1 MSLGFA
7 NGDVDC
13 FDFLVNS
20 SQMTEFLEEAGI
32 MALQMNRDNADIES
46 QKGAAEAAHA
56 SDGQWRQVFEH
67 SPVMHFLVE
76 ATSTTV
82 LSVSAL
88 GASQLGYRANEL
100 VGHSA
105 LDLVFEEDKG
115 FAKKNIAACLDT
127 LGQSNS
133 WEVRKVRRDGMV
145 LRMREYGKRIPW
157 PGNQPIVL
165 ITSEDITDR
174 YLDELELS
182 RLAAI
187 VSSSD
192 DAIISKTL
200 DGKVTSWNAG
210 ATSIFGY
217 EASEMI
223 GQLITRIIPPEL
235 HEEERQILARLK
247 RGERLQHYET
257 VRLTSDGRRVE
268 ISLTVSPL
276 ISRSGKVVGASKIAR
291 DITAIKRAEA
301 ELQQAR
307 IEFARVARV
316 TTLGELTAAIAHEVN
331 QPLTGLVSSGNA
343 CLRWLAG
350 EAPDLEAARGSIQ
363 RMIRDGSRAG
373 EVIGRIR
380 AMIRKSKPQRDFLNI
395 NDAIMEVLALL
406 RTEIH
411 RNDILPYTE
420 LSNDL
425 SLVWGDRVQL
435 QQVILNLIVNAIE
448 AMSGISQTQRRLSVS
463 SVKDGPN
470 GVLVSVRDSGTGFHE
485 TAPDRLFEAFYT
497 TKENGIGIGLAVSRT
512 IIQAH
517 GGRLWAIPNAPQG
530 AIFQFTLPTDS
541 EHGP

>member
-1 MSLGFA
+1 
-7 NGDVDC
+7 
-13 FDFLVNS
+13 
-20 SQMTEFLEEAGI
+20 
-32 MALQMNRDNADIES
+32 MNRDIADIKS
-46 QKGAAEAAHA
+46 QEGAAETPRA
-56 SDGQWRQVFEH
+56 SEEQWRQVFEH

-82 LSVSAL
+82 LSVNAM
-88 GASQLGYRANEL
+88 GASQLGYMASEL

-105 LDLVFEEDKG
+105 LDVVFEEDRE
-115 FAKKNIAACLDT
+115 FAMKNIAACLTT

-133 WEVRKVRRDGMV
+133 WEVRKVRKDGMV
-145 LRMREYGKRIPW
+145 LHVREYGKGIPW
-157 PGNQPIVL
+157 SGNQPIVL
-165 ITSEDITDR
+165 IASDITGR
-174 YLDELELS
+174 HLDDLEPS

-192 DAIISKTL
+192 DAIITKTL

-223 GQLITRIIPPEL
+223 GQSITRIIPPEL
-235 HEEERQILARLK
+235 HDEERQILARLAQ
-247 RGERLQHYET
+247 GERLQHYET
-257 VRLTSDGRRVE
+257 VRVARDGHRVD

-291 DITAIKRAEA
+291 DITATKRAEA

-343 CLRWLAG
+343 CLRWLSG
-350 EAPDLEAARGSIQ
+350 EAPDLEAARRSIE

-380 AMIRKSKPQRDFLNI
+380 AMVTKSKPQRDSLNI

-406 RTEIH
+406 RTEIR
-411 RNDILPYTE
+411 RNDISPYTE

-435 QQVILNLIVNAIE
+435 QQVILNLVMNAIE
-448 AMSGISQTQRRLSVS
+448 AMSGISQTRRKLLVS
-463 SVKDGPN
+463 SVKDGQN
-470 GVLVSVRDSGTGFHE
+470 GVLVSIRDSGPGFDE

-497 TKENGIGIGLAVSRT
+497 TKENGMGIGLAVSRT

-517 GGRLWAIPNAPQG
+517 GGRLWAMPSAPQG

>member
-1 MSLGFA
+1 
-7 NGDVDC
+7 
-13 FDFLVNS
+13 
-20 SQMTEFLEEAGI
+20 MTEFSEAAGI
-32 MALQMNRDNADIES
+32 VALQMNRDNADIES
-46 QKGAAEAAHA
+46 PKGAAEAPRA
-56 SDGQWRQVFEH
+56 SEGQWRQVFEH
-67 SPVMHFLVE
+67 SPVMHVLVE
-76 ATSTTV
+76 AASATV

-88 GASQLGYRANEL
+88 GASELGYRASEL

-105 LDLVFEEDKG
+105 LDLVHEEDRE
-115 FAKKNIAACLDT
+115 FAKKNIAACLDIP
-127 LGQSNS
+127 GQSNS
-133 WEVRKVRRDGMV
+133 WEVRKVCRDGMV
-145 LRMREYGKRIPW
+145 LRMREYGKVIPW

-165 ITSEDITDR
+165 IASEDITGR
-174 YLDELELS
+174 YLDELESS

-187 VSSSD
+187 VASSD
-192 DAIISKTL
+192 DAIVSKTL

-217 EASEMI
+217 EAREMI
-223 GQLITRIIPPEL
+223 GQSITRIIPPEL
-235 HEEERQILARLK
+235 HEEERQILERLR

-257 VRLTSDGRRVE
+257 VRLARDGRRVDV
-268 ISLTVSPL
+268 SLTVSPL
-276 ISRSGKVVGASKIAR
+276 IGRSGKVVGASKIAR

-350 EAPDLEAARGSIQ
+350 EAPDLEAARRSIQ

-380 AMIRKSKPQRDFLNI
+380 AMIRKSKPQRDLLNI

-435 QQVILNLIVNAIE
+435 QQVILNLIMNAID
-448 AMSGISQTQRRLSVS
+448 AMSGISPTQRRLLVS
-463 SVKDGPN
+463 SEKDGPN
-470 GVLVSVRDSGTGFHE
+470 GVLVSVRDSGAGFDE

-497 TKENGIGIGLAVSRT
+497 TKENGMGSGLAVSRT

-517 GGRLWAIPNAPQG
+517 GGRLWAMPNAPQG

>member
-1 MSLGFA
+1 MSGSAARSAA
-7 NGDVDC
+7 NPASKSAAWICRGDR
-13 FDFLVNS
+13 
-20 SQMTEFLEEAGI
+20 QAAGI
-32 MALQMNRDNADIES
+32 VALQMNRDIADIKS
-46 QKGAAEAAHA
+46 QEGAAEAPRA
-56 SDGQWRQVFEH
+56 SEEQWRQVFEH

-82 LSVSAL
+82 LSVNAM
-88 GASQLGYRANEL
+88 GASQLGYMASEL

-105 LDLVFEEDKG
+105 LDVVFEEDRE
-115 FAKKNIAACLDT
+115 FARKNIAACLTT

-133 WEVRKVRRDGMV
+133 WEVRKVRKDGMV
-145 LRMREYGKRIPW
+145 LHVREYGKGIPW
-157 PGNQPIVL
+157 SGDQPIVL
-165 ITSEDITDR
+165 IASDIKGR
-174 YLDELELS
+174 HLDDLEPS

-192 DAIISKTL
+192 DAIITKTL

-223 GQLITRIIPPEL
+223 GQSITRIIPPEL
-235 HEEERQILARLK
+235 HDEERQILARLA

-257 VRLTSDGRRVE
+257 VRVARDGRRVD

-291 DITAIKRAEA
+291 DITATKRAEA

-343 CLRWLAG
+343 CLRWLSG
-350 EAPDLEAARGSIQ
+350 EAPDLEAARRSIE

-380 AMIRKSKPQRDFLNI
+380 AMVTKSKPQRDSLNI

-406 RTEIH
+406 RTEIR
-411 RNDILPYTE
+411 RNDISPYTE
-420 LSNDL
+420 LSNGL

-435 QQVILNLIVNAIE
+435 QQVILNLVMNAIE
-448 AMSGISQTQRRLSVS
+448 AMSGISQTRRKLLVS
-463 SVKDGPN
+463 SVKDGQN
-470 GVLVSVRDSGTGFHE
+470 GVLVSIRDSGPGFDE

-497 TKENGIGIGLAVSRT
+497 TKENGMGIGLAVSRT

-517 GGRLWAIPNAPQG
+517 GGRLWAMPSAPQG

>member
-1 MSLGFA
+1 MRL
-7 NGDVDC
+7 
-13 FDFLVNS
+13 
-20 SQMTEFLEEAGI
+20 
-32 MALQMNRDNADIES
+32 
-46 QKGAAEAAHA
+46 
-56 SDGQWRQVFEH
+56 
-67 SPVMHFLVE
+67 SP
-76 ATSTTV
+76 
-82 LSVSAL
+82 
-88 GASQLGYRANEL
+88 R
-100 VGHSA
+100 
-105 LDLVFEEDKG
+105 
-115 FAKKNIAACLDT
+115 
-127 LGQSNS
+127 
-133 WEVRKVRRDGMV
+133 
-145 LRMREYGKRIPW
+145 P
-157 PGNQPIVL
+157 
-165 ITSEDITDR
+165 
-174 YLDELELS
+174 
-182 RLAAI
+182 
-187 VSSSD
+187 
-192 DAIISKTL
+192 L

-223 GQLITRIIPPEL
+223 GQSITRIIPPEL
-235 HEEERQILARLK
+235 HDEEWQILARLA

-257 VRLTSDGRRVE
+257 VRVARDGHRVD

-291 DITAIKRAEA
+291 DITATKRAEA

-343 CLRWLAG
+343 CLRWLSG
-350 EAPDLEAARGSIQ
+350 EAPDLEAARRSIE

-380 AMIRKSKPQRDFLNI
+380 AMVTKSRPRERLLEHQRRDHGGPRAAPAEIR
-395 NDAIMEVLALL
+395 
-406 RTEIH
+406 
-411 RNDILPYTE
+411 RNDISPYTG

-435 QQVILNLIVNAIE
+435 QQVILNLVMNAIE
-448 AMSGISQTQRRLSVS
+448 AMSGISQTRRKLLVS

-470 GVLVSVRDSGTGFHE
+470 GVLVSVRDSGPGFDE

-497 TKENGIGIGLAVSRT
+497 TKENGMGIGLAVSRT

-517 GGRLWAIPNAPQG
+517 GGRLWAMPSAPQG